1 MSQTFTK
8 QFNSMG
14 QFVSLPNN
22 SYWLSRE
29 EAILSYL
36 HQRNAPVPKVQ
47 LKNLLDN
54 ELVLENVGHS
64 LAELFKKNNS
74 SSYDEATVIAI
85 VLNTIISLEAI
96 FNLGV
101 LHLDIALRNIA
112 TPDLRSEN
120 IFILD
125 FSHALSQHNQLQK
138 PLPLIPTEGLHHP
151 LLINSLSSDWENYF
165 SYFAIRNQKID
176 STLVISNEEFTEYW
190 PQSLSVQD
198 LSTNKA
204 VLCHGIANLLNELSI
219 ALSCSNAL
227 NEYFLETS
235 QKLRFLNEDD
245 ANLALSEAVN
255 SLKIK
260 KKSLAIMNA
269 EGTPIP
275 SISFNVKDKRNEK
288 SLSNTNAIPSTRQI
302 NTANKKLLHD
312 VKWKVFNKGYR
323 SLSKLMLEIPIWALI
338 ILNGWWINLI
348 IEVAKIHLSDNLVIT
363 LAISLLI
370 FSIFFCASFF
380 VNSPKNIFLRM
391 SALLIACL
399 SELLTVLG
407 CITIISS
414 HLWLWIPSAAIL
426 SAASIFLISKTIKNI
441 RKLSG

>member
-1 MSQTFTK
+1 
-8 QFNSMG
+8 MG

-64 LAELFKKNNS
+64 LDELFKKNNS

-112 TPDLRSEN
+112 TPNLRSKN

-165 SYFAIRNQKID
+165 SYFSIRNQKID

-190 PQSLSVQD
+190 PKSLNVQD

-204 VLCHGIANLLNELSI
+204 VLCHGIANLLSELSI
-219 ALSCSNAL
+219 VFSCSDTL

-235 QKLRFLNEDD
+235 QKLRFLNEED
-245 ANLALSEAVN
+245 ANFALSETVN
-255 SLKIK
+255 CLKNK
-260 KKSLAIMNA
+260 KKSLAVINS

-275 SISFNVKDKRNEK
+275 SILFNTKNKHNIEG
-288 SLSNTNAIPSTRQI
+288 LSNTNAIPSTRQT
-302 NTANKKLLHD
+302 NTTNKKLLHD
-312 VKWKVFNKGYR
+312 IKWKIINKSYR
-323 SLSKLMLEIPIWALI
+323 SLSELTLEILIWALI

-348 IEVAKIHLSDNLVIT
+348 IEVAKIRLSDNLVIT
-363 LAISLLI
+363 LVISLLI
-370 FSIFFCASFF
+370 FSIFFCTSFF
-380 VNSPKNIFLRM
+380 INPPKSIFLRM

-399 SELLTVLG
+399 SELITILG
-407 CITIISS
+407 FITIISPY
-414 HLWLWIPSAAIL
+414 LWLWIPSAAIL
-426 SAASIFLISKTIKNI
+426 TAASIFLISKTVKNKKAIKLI
-441 RKLSG
+441 YW